1 MVTAR
6 FVVSRITPLGVPI
19 KDGVPQDGEPWAYE
33 VEMTPDY
40 AQGRNEE
47 WKAASPS
54 GMFRLTIDPAK
65 TEAVDQLKLGQH
77 LEIRMVQI
85 EDPLKA

>member
-1 MVTAR
+1 
-6 FVVSRITPLGVPI
+6 
-19 KDGVPQDGEPWAYE
+19 
-33 VEMTPDY
+33 
-40 AQGRNEE
+40 
-47 WKAASPS
+47 
-54 GMFRLTIDPAK
+54 MFRLTIDPAK